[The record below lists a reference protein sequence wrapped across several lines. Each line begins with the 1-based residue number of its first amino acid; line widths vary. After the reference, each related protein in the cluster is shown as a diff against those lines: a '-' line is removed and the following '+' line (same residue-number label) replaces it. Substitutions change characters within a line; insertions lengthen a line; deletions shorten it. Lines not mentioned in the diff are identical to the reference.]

1 MPLGSTEGERRREA
15 TSERSHKLALW
26 PSSAATAHARRL
38 ALEGVPPLYLLS
50 DRTPLLEHVP
60 EPDLRPTAAGKRTR
74 AGRLP
79 SRETSPARAAARSL
93 EQDHTVA
100 APAHDLAEESL
111 AASFRPDLD
120 LDGALAEP
128 AAAGNAGLPI
138 PRSLLASVG
147 ALTGFDLSS
156 VRVQESGLPSSVGAV
171 ALARGAEL
179 HFAPGHYDPQSPTGL
194 ELLAHELVHVA
205 QQARGQVRPD
215 TRTGGVEL
223 ATEPAHERE
232 ADDLARRAV
241 AAASTTPAPLAT
253 GGRAPLTFAEPPP
266 AQRKLATYKDV
277 DLDQKGRAN
286 WESLHPSFDD
296 DGVATG
302 RGATAKGK
310 NVSRDWTTQVRWDE
324 CQHDD
329 GVKMV
334 AKLGP
339 DHGLGSDP
347 GSGKRSWNRRVHKL
361 HLSSGGAPD
370 ETKRYVAGHL
380 LSAQLGGPGDDER
393 NLAPIPR
400 DANSQHETQVEH
412 HVKRLVNELHGWVH
426 YAVEVTHADDKGVKY
441 PAKLAC
447 TWWQLDPTMEAGQEV
462 AGTKA
467 ERTFAIEPP
476 SKYDTNGG
484 KGVPGPELAKEAT
497 ELHPDTAR
505 TVPALGD
512 LILDTPTKVKAR
524 ALAMRPLADKLE
536 SLGTM
541 LTPEQA
547 ESLLRASTPS
557 EEELGLYEQLAKLT
571 SPEEATN
578 LRDDLPTL
586 LGGLHQRIKL
596 RHDKANELRPGK
608 DGDAVHRA
616 LQECQQRE
624 QVAHKHLADLVSNL
638 IDAVKR
644 GHKEATN
651 AKEDLG
657 GHVNALR
664 AWLGEPPLLA
674 DQLDVRSL
682 VALTERRHDAILS
695 MGRPSTGGTG
705 QSMERLIN
713 MATELGLPTTGPK
726 AELASHLSKHH
737 SQQELQSDQRGN
749 DAQTTCQQFTSFAN
763 EVAAGTKLL
772 PALSNEVRADKT
784 LRHLAELAASK
795 LSSETLLALAVAY
808 AEREGKPALSA
819 MRYLIDHSRSDGKS
833 EHEDPA
839 KQKADLQEDETEDLM
854 QEAPQGEKGD
864 EAPQRD
870 ESTTKGKAYKA
881 IEQDLES
888 IRTQTKN
895 ASWAMPHEVAQWL
908 LSSKYHV
915 RRKDLL
921 ESLLHQ
927 LEREKLVAKVQ
938 Q

>member
-1 MPLGSTEGERRREA
+1 M
-15 TSERSHKLALW
+15 
-26 PSSAATAHARRL
+26 ATAHGRRL
-38 ALEGVPPLYLLS
+38 ALEGVAPLHLLS
-50 DRTPLLEHVP
+50 DRTSHSEHVP

-74 AGRLP
+74 AGRLA
-79 SRETSPARAAARSL
+79 SREPSPAPATARSF
-93 EQDHTVA
+93 EQDHVVTA
-100 APAHDLAEESL
+100 APAHDLAEGSL
-111 AASFRPDLD
+111 ATSFRPDLD
-120 LDGALAEP
+120 FDGAVPENP
-128 AAAGNAGLPI
+128 AAGNAGLPI
-138 PRSLLASVG
+138 PRALLASVG

-179 HFAPGHYDPQSPTGL
+179 HFAPGHYDPQSPAGL

-215 TRTGGVEL
+215 TSASGVEL

-241 AAASTTPAPLAT
+241 AAASTPPAPPAT
-253 GGRAPLTFAEPPP
+253 GGRAALTFAEPPP

-277 DLDQKGRAN
+277 DLDEKGRAN
-286 WESLHPSFDD
+286 WQSLHPTFDD

-302 RGATAKGK
+302 RSAKAKGK
-310 NVSRDWTTQVRWDE
+310 NVSRDWITKVHWDE

-347 GSGKRSWNRRVHKL
+347 GSGNQSWNRRVRKL
-361 HLSSGGAPD
+361 HAHAGGTPD

-380 LSAQLGGPGDDER
+380 LSAQLGGPGDDGR

-412 HVKRLVNELHGWVH
+412 HVKRLVNELHAWVH
-426 YAVEVTHADDKGVKY
+426 YEVAVTHADDKNVKY

-447 TWWQLDPTMEAGQEV
+447 TWWQLDPTVEAGLEV

-467 ERTFAIEPP
+467 ERTIAIEPP
-476 SKYDTNGG
+476 SKYDSNGG
-484 KGVPGPELAKEAT
+484 KGEPGPELAKEAT

-505 TVPALGD
+505 TNPALGD

-524 ALAMRPLADKLE
+524 ALAMRPLAAELE
-536 SLGTM
+536 RLGTM
-541 LTPEQA
+541 VTPEQT
-547 ESLLRASTPS
+547 ESLLRASSPS

-571 SPEEATN
+571 SPEEDTPN
-578 LRDDLPTL
+578 LGDDVPTL
-586 LGGLHQRIKL
+586 LAKLGQQIKL

-608 DGDAVHRA
+608 DGDDVHRA

-624 QVAHKHLADLVSNL
+624 QVAYKHLADLASNL

-644 GHKEATN
+644 GHKELTN

-664 AWLGEPPLLA
+664 AWLGEPPLPTN
-674 DQLDVRSL
+674 QLDVGRL
-682 VALTERRHDAILS
+682 IALTERRHEAILS

-705 QSMERLIN
+705 QSMERLVN
-713 MATELGLPTTGPK
+713 MATELGLPTNGPK
-726 AELASHLSKHH
+726 AEVASHLSKHH
-737 SQQELQSDQRGN
+737 SQQELQSDQRGH
-749 DAQTTCQQFTSFAN
+749 DAQTTCQQFASFAK
-763 EVAAGTKLL
+763 EVAAETKRL
-772 PALSNEVRADKT
+772 PALSNEAFADKA

-839 KQKADLQEDETEDLM
+839 TQKADLQEDETKDLM
-854 QEAPQGEKGD
+854 QEAPPDEKGD
-864 EAPQRD
+864 AAPQRD
-870 ESTTKGKAYKA
+870 ESTAKGKAYKA
-881 IEQDLES
+881 VELDIES

-927 LEREKLVAKVQ
+927 LERNKLILRAQ